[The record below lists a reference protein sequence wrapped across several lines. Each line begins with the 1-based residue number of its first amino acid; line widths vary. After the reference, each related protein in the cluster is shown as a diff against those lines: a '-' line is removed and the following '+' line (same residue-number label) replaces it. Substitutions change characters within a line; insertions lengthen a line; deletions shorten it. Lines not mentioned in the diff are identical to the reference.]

1 MIYYKFTHLQP
12 IYYFCEIDYV
22 FKIEKWKD
30 VFGYEGLY
38 QVSDLGRVK
47 SLDKKTL
54 KSNGVELNIKGRIL
68 RFYLDAKGYNRITIS
83 KNGKIKSFMVH
94 HLVSMSFFN
103 DKRNGYKLVVDH
115 IWNNPLDN
123 RLLNLQLI
131 TQREN
136 TSKDKRN
143 NNYSSSLTGVSWC
156 KQTEKWKSS
165 IRLNGVNKTLGRFL
179 TEQEASEAYQKA
191 LQLYNQKTISK

>member
-1 MIYYKFTHLQP
+1 MIYYKFYNPNP

-22 FKIEKWKD
+22 FKTEQWKD
-30 VFGYEGLY
+30 VIGYEGLY

-47 SLDKKTL
+47 SLNKTTL
-54 KSNGVELNIKGRIL
+54 KSNDVELKIKGKVL
-68 RFYLDAKGYNRITIS
+68 KLYLDKKGYNRITIS
-83 KNGKIKSFMVH
+83 INGKTKSFMVH

-103 DKRNGYKLVVDH
+103 QKRNGYKLVVDH
-115 IWNNPLDN
+115 IRNNPLDN

-143 NNYSSSLTGVSWC
+143 NNYSSCLTGVSWC

-179 TEQEASEAYQKA
+179 TEIEASNAYQKA
-191 LQLYNQKTISK
+191 LELYC